1 LDGYTHVMSAVAEAL
16 REESRERQRRM
27 SAEQRLGEALA
38 LGKRAI
44 ATYAA
49 AHGVDEAEARR
60 RLERATQ
67 AGRLPSRVM
76 RLLAG

>member
-1 LDGYTHVMSAVAEAL
+1 MSAVAEAL
-16 REESRERQRRM
+16 SEDSRARQRRM
-27 SAEQRLGEALA
+27 TAEERLVEALA
-38 LGKRAI
+38 LGRRAVS
-44 ATYAA
+44 TYAT

-76 RLLAG
+76 RQLAE